1 MVVVTGATGN
11 VGRPLVSALAEAG
24 AEVTAVSR
32 NATGDVSAGV
42 RQARAD
48 LTEPETFQPLLAG
61 AEALFLH
68 NGGAGAGLATA
79 RGLLDVAKRARVRR
93 VVLLSSIGVA
103 TRPESESHGVAGRA
117 AEDAVRESG
126 LDWTILRP
134 GGFATNAFAWA
145 ASVRESRTVAAPF
158 GDVGIPV
165 VDPADV
171 AAVAAVA
178 LRDDNGGGHAG
189 RVYELTGPELA
200 TPRQQAAAIGAA
212 LGEPVRFVALGRDQA
227 RAAMLAF
234 MPADVADTTLDALGS
249 PTGHELR
256 ISPDVERVT
265 GRAAGTFAGWAA
277 RHAAA
282 FR

>member
-1 MVVVTGATGN
+1 M
-11 VGRPLVSALAEAG
+11 LASLQVARAAAG
-24 AEVTAVSR
+24 GEVTAVSR
-32 NATGDVSAGV
+32 TAAGDGLPAGARPV
-42 RQARAD
+42 RAD
-48 LTEPETFQPLLAG
+48 LAEPETFQPVLAG

-68 NGGAGAGLATA
+68 NGGAAAGLPTA
-79 RGLLDVAKRARVRR
+79 RGLLDVAKRAGVRR

-103 TRPESESHGVAGRA
+103 TRPESASHGVAGRA
-117 AEDAVRESG
+117 VEDAVRESG

-134 GGFATNAFAWA
+134 GGFASNAFAWA
-145 ASVRESRTVAAPF
+145 APVRESRTVAAPF

-165 VDPADV
+165 VDPADI

-178 LRDDNGGGHAG
+178 LRDAGAGSGSGGHAG
-189 RVYELTGPELA
+189 QVYELTGPELV

-212 LGEPVRFVALGRDQA
+212 LGEPVRFVELSREQA

-234 MPADVADTTLDALGS
+234 MPAPVVDTTLDALGT
-249 PTGHELR
+249 PTPPELR
-256 ISPDVERVT
+256 ISPDVERVA
-265 GRAAGTFAGWAA
+265 GRPAGTFAGWVE

>member
-1 MVVVTGATGN
+1 MIVVTGATGN

-32 NATGDVSAGV
+32 NATGDVPAGV

-79 RGLLDVAKRARVRR
+79 RGLLDVAKRAGVRQ

-126 LDWTILRP
+126 LDWTILR
-134 GGFATNAFAWA
+134 
-145 ASVRESRTVAAPF
+145 
-158 GDVGIPV
+158 
-165 VDPADV
+165 
-171 AAVAAVA
+171 
-178 LRDDNGGGHAG
+178 
-189 RVYELTGPELA
+189 
-200 TPRQQAAAIGAA
+200 AAAIGAA

>member
-1 MVVVTGATGN
+1 MMIVITGATGN
-11 VGRPLVSALAEAG
+11 VGRPLVATLAG
-24 AEVTAVSR
+24 AGIEVTAVSR
-32 NATGDVSAGV
+32 RPADHPAAGV
-42 RQARAD
+42 RRAAAD
-48 LTEPETFQPLLAG
+48 LTEPESFRPVLAG

-68 NGGAGAGLATA
+68 NGGAGAGLPTA
-79 RGLLDVAKRARVRR
+79 PGLLDVAKRAGVRR

-103 TRPESESHGVAGRA
+103 SRPESASHGVAGKA

-134 GGFATNAFAWA
+134 GGFASNAFAWA
-145 ASVRESRTVAAPF
+145 ESVRGSRTVVAPF
-158 GDVGIPV
+158 GDVGVPV
-165 VDPADV
+165 VDPADI

-178 LRDDNGGGHAG
+178 LQETGTNQ
-189 RVYELTGPELA
+189 VYELTGPELV
-200 TPRQQAAAIGAA
+200 TSREQAAAIGTAI
-212 LGEPVRFVALGRDQA
+212 GEPVRFVEVDRAEA

-234 MPADVADTTLDALGS
+234 MPPEVADTTLGVLGS
-249 PTGHELR
+249 PTALERR

-265 GRAAGTFAGWAA
+265 GRPAGSFAGWVR